1 MAKSKAVEEV
11 VVEEVV
17 IESTVVLNL
26 PKEEPN
32 YPGSGSRDFNK
43 GKVISEDITEE
54 ESEVIPEDTTEEEP
68 IV

>member
-1 MAKSKAVEEV
+1 MAKSKK
-11 VVEEVV
+11 VVEEIEVIEVIEVV
-17 IESTVVLNL
+17 ESTVILNL

-43 GKVISEDITEE
+43 GKIISEVTPEE
-54 ESEVIPEDTTEEEP
+54 EN